1 MPRSTR
7 ISLRTGEPEDA
18 RHLHALVMANLVE
31 GHLLP
36 RTLDELT
43 VHASRFVV
51 ATRGRK
57 IVGCGE
63 LAPLSPQVAEVRSLA
78 VDKSARHHGVGTM
91 LVEELRTRARRESY
105 DKLCAFTHA
114 PGYFIPMGFSIVPHL
129 WIPEKIFIDC
139 VKCPLFRQC
148 GQYAMVL
155 PLDSIGD
162 SIDSDAHTLV
172 ARHA

>member
-7 ISLRTGEPEDA
+7 TTLRTADA
-18 RHLHALVMANLVE
+18 PDAAKLHALISANLVE

-43 VHASRFVV
+43 AHVSRFVV
-51 ATRGRK
+51 AVRGRK
-57 IVGCGE
+57 VVGCAE

-78 VDKSARHHGVGTM
+78 VDGSARRHGVGTM
-91 LVEELRTRARRESY
+91 LVEELRVRARREGF

-129 WIPEKIFIDC
+129 WSPEKIFTDC
-139 VKCPLFRQC
+139 VKCPQFRRC

-155 PLDSIGD
+155 PLDSIAD
-162 SIDSDAHTLV
+162 SIDRDVEIV

>member
-7 ISLRTGEPEDA
+7 TTLRTAETHDA
-18 RHLHALVMANLVE
+18 RHIHALITANLVE
-31 GHLLP
+31 GRLLP

-43 VHASRFVV
+43 VHATRFVV

-78 VDKSARHHGVGTM
+78 VGTSARHHGVGTM
-91 LVEELRTRARRESY
+91 LVEELRIRARREGY

-129 WIPEKIFIDC
+129 WIPEKIFTDC
-139 VKCPLFRQC
+139 VKCPMFRQC

-155 PLDSIGD
+155 PFDSIGD
-162 SIDSDAHTLV
+162 SIDCGTELV

>member
-1 MPRSTR
+1 MTRSSRVT
-7 ISLRTGEPEDA
+7 LRTAANGDA
-18 RHLHALVMANLVE
+18 PKIHALITANLVE

-36 RTLDELT
+36 RTLPEVR

-51 ATRGRK
+51 AVRQRK
-57 IVGCGE
+57 VVGCAE

-78 VDKSARHHGVGTM
+78 VDTAARSLGIGTM
-91 LVEELRTRARRESY
+91 LLEELRSRARRENF

-114 PGYFIPMGFSIVPHL
+114 PGYFMPMGFSIVPHL
-129 WIPEKIFIDC
+129 WIPEKVFTDC
-139 VKCPLFRQC
+139 AKCPSFRRC

-155 PLDSIGD
+155 PLDTLVD
-162 SIDSDAHTLV
+162 SIDRDALLV